1 MKYQFFLTQLDHL
14 QQLLQWLH
22 AQKTLKEKFNTNFEG
37 KNIIVYGG
45 KGIVGGISAIM
56 CAQHG
61 SKCTIVGY
69 DGINNVKKNLKNIN
83 LDIMLILYLVTV
95 HQMN

>member
-1 MKYQFFLTQLDHL
+1 MHRKNTE
-14 QQLLQWLH
+14 
-22 AQKTLKEKFNTNFEG
+22 KKFNTNFEG

-69 DGINNVKKNLKNIN
+69 DGINNVKKI
-83 LDIMLILYLVTV
+83 
-95 HQMN
+95 